1 MAVRL
6 YEPGQLLAGTV
17 YQVVRHLATGGMGT
31 VYEVE
36 DTTVGKRY
44 VLKTLHPDLFG
55 RKDVA
60 RRMEAEARTLGRL
73 QHPNIVEVVTAGS
86 TKDELNLPF
95 YVMEKL
101 NGQNLRVV
109 LEKKG
114 ALEPAH
120 AYRVAIDLLD
130 ALEHAHE
137 HKIVHRDVK
146 PENVFLH
153 RNLSGTTTTKLLD
166 FGIQR
171 LLDDAKRYTA
181 GRFVGTLRYAAPEQV
196 NGDDLGPATDI
207 YAAGLVLYELLAGH
221 GPFDEIGDAT
231 KIAAAHVHKAPPDIS
246 LFARIEPAAAALIM
260 SALAKDP
267 RERPRDAFTFAGELR
282 QILRDAEQVPQVATA
297 VNPLT
302 LAERGSPGA
311 MAVPATTE
319 MTPASVTR
327 QEPPSGTEPYGGVGP
342 VSAAPT
348 SPAPTTPSP
357 EYADTHAVH
366 RVDRHA
372 TTRGAA
378 PLVRQRGND
387 TLDLLPGSAAP
398 SSAAGGGSTTARMV
412 ATTGATSQEV
422 ALASVAPAR
431 KLGVFFL
438 VAGLTAAVGMA
449 GLSLWIVSDRS
460 FAGAPTTATGSASV
474 PRVAAVPAPVTNSAT
489 PSSNNT
495 APPGTTQAASPSAP
509 VLSAAAHAPSTARPT
524 PAPGAAKPS
533 AATAKGKPQG
543 ASKDPAALPFD

>member
-6 YEPGQLLAGTV
+6 YEPGQVLAGTV

-36 DTTVGKRY
+36 DTSVGKRY

-86 TKDELNLPF
+86 TKDELNLPY

-114 ALEPAH
+114 ALEATH

-196 NGDDLGPATDI
+196 NGEELGPATDI

-231 KIAAAHVHKAPPDIS
+231 KIAAAHVHKAPPDIL
-246 LFARIEPAAAALIM
+246 LFARIEPAAAELIM

-267 RERPRDAFTFAGELR
+267 RDRPRDAFTFAGELR
-282 QILRDAEQVPQVATA
+282 KVLRDAEGIPQVATA

-311 MAVPATTE
+311 MPVGVTTE
-319 MTPASVTR
+319 MTPGSATR
-327 QEPPSGTEPYGGVGP
+327 PDLQRTGEFGSG
-342 VSAAPT
+342 
-348 SPAPTTPSP
+348 APTTPSP
-357 EYADTHAVH
+357 EYADTHAAAH
-366 RVDRHA
+366 RVDRQA
-372 TTRGAA
+372 TTRGATPA
-378 PLVRQRGND
+378 ARGGGHD
-387 TLDLLPGSAAP
+387 TEDLRP
-398 SSAAGGGSTTARMV
+398 SSSRRGALAPATERMV
-412 ATTGATSQEV
+412 ATTGATSQELS
-422 ALASVAPAR
+422 ALSAAPPR
-431 KLGVFFL
+431 KLGVFFV
-438 VAGLTAAVGMA
+438 VASLTAAVGMA
-449 GLSLWIVSDRS
+449 GLSLWLVSDRAQPAHMAPAAAPS
-460 FAGAPTTATGSASV
+460 AAPASAQAGAGGPMGATTALPAAPKSSAEGAVSVSGASSTRIEPSASS
-474 PRVAAVPAPVTNSAT
+474 RPAL
-489 PSSNNT
+489 SSNN
-495 APPGTTQAASPSAP
+495 AKVGAG
-509 VLSAAAHAPSTARPT
+509 AAAPLPKPTASASKANK
-524 PAPGAAKPS
+524 PAAA
-533 AATAKGKPQG
+533 
-543 ASKDPAALPFD
+543 KDPAALPFD